1 MKRRDEGGVDRII
14 DEETEREFSRMGDI
28 MGPLGKG
35 RCGLGDIYI
44 VHQISRNKN
53 ESLSPTYPTKKQK
66 AKSTPGTLTGTQ
78 NMQPYCHFDVSL
90 FLVLLNLI
98 FPSSALPSPNPSPL
112 YSTHIQAP
120 STLSPRDWR
129 DPAYRNLFNRVVVL
143 GGGWALYYNTLDVMR
158 PNVPT
163 GAESL
168 LQFYDLI
175 LASLDAEWEPR
186 QQVYAST
193 PGGISLAVYSAE
205 TLITKEWLR
214 PFINALVCVLPL
226 FGGWAGR

>member
-1 MKRRDEGGVDRII
+1 
-14 DEETEREFSRMGDI
+14 
-28 MGPLGKG
+28 
-35 RCGLGDIYI
+35 
-44 VHQISRNKN
+44 
-53 ESLSPTYPTKKQK
+53 
-66 AKSTPGTLTGTQ
+66 
-78 NMQPYCHFDVSL
+78 MQPPRSFGASL

-98 FPSSALPSPNPSPL
+98 FLSSALPNPNPLPV
-112 YSTHIQAP
+112 YSTHIQIQS

-129 DPAYRNLFNRVVVL
+129 DPAYHNIFNHVVVL
-143 GGGWALYYNTLDVMR
+143 GGGWALHYNTLDFIR

-175 LASLDAEWEPR
+175 LASLDAEWEHR

-193 PGGISLAVYSAE
+193 PGGISLALYSAE

-214 PFINALVCVLPL
+214 PFINALKKRVVVTHNAGSTMAGFKMTAVSAVSGVAVVFALALPS
-226 FGGWAGR
+226 AGAAAAA

>member
-1 MKRRDEGGVDRII
+1 
-14 DEETEREFSRMGDI
+14 
-28 MGPLGKG
+28 
-35 RCGLGDIYI
+35 
-44 VHQISRNKN
+44 
-53 ESLSPTYPTKKQK
+53 
-66 AKSTPGTLTGTQ
+66 
-78 NMQPYCHFDVSL
+78 MQPPRSFGASL

-98 FPSSALPSPNPSPL
+98 FPSSALPSPDPL
-112 YSTHIQAP
+112 PVYTTP

-143 GGGWALYYNTLDVMR
+143 GGGWALYYNTLDFMR

-175 LASLDAEWEPR
+175 LASLDADWEPR

-214 PFINALVCVLPL
+214 PFINALGERNLL
-226 FGGWAGR
+226 MW